1 MERAPS
7 DRPIPMKY
15 ESLEGPLSKAQR
27 FSAWCL
33 TAMSQDFSPWRP
45 TTQHFSPCETY
56 PGEKRA
62 VGRSAAK
69 VAGL

>member
-1 MERAPS
+1 MECAPS
-7 DRPIPMKY
+7 DGPIPMKY
-15 ESLEGPLSKAQR
+15 ESPEGPLSKAQR
-27 FSAWCL
+27 
-33 TAMSQDFSPWRP
+33 
-45 TTQHFSPCETY
+45 FSPCETY